1 VLPVHRRRDSVL
13 GGELQRLDHPDD
25 LVEVAARRHRIDQDE
40 LDLLIWT
47 DDEDVA
53 DGLLSAGVRP
63 SEVPLTLAGN
73 MPYSFETLR
82 SGSPIIGKL
91 GAKSCV
97 SLMSSAHLPWWSTGS
112 TLKPMI
118 LGKRSAMLP
127 RAGNDEPRSTRE
139 LE

>member
-1 VLPVHRRRDSVL
+1 MTAAHQISLAATRPPAPLAPLAPRLRHDPQVRPGRLPAL
-13 GGELQRLDHPDD
+13 GVNPLRLD

-91 GAKSCV
+91 GAKS
-97 SLMSSAHLPWWSTGS
+97 
-112 TLKPMI
+112 
-118 LGKRSAMLP
+118 
-127 RAGNDEPRSTRE
+127 
-139 LE
+139 